1 MLVISEKG
9 KTDSAVKFQI
19 HRLKNSNWEQSVII
33 INGFH
38 PPLVRRCSGDAVNKE
53 PANNLLPGGQ
63 GRYYTH
69 CKKNSYNMIL
79 SFHLFWL
86 IVTWPTLQ
94 TKHRKTPL
102 FLSICWQRWMW
113 GRLCYPIQ
121 RLPATNITGH
131 QTPEAK
137 LVERKICGSPLLQC
151 QAGRQSIPPVDVNN
165 NAPSRC
171 LIYIA
176 HRPALL

>member
-1 MLVISEKG
+1 MGSILLSSGGAAAMQSTKNQQTISCQEG
-9 KTDSAVKFQI
+9 RDA
-19 HRLKNSNWEQSVII
+19 II
-33 INGFH
+33 LI
-38 PPLVRRCSGDAVNKE
+38 A
-53 PANNLLPGGQ
+53 
-63 GRYYTH
+63 
-69 CKKNSYNMIL
+69 KNSYNMIL